1 VTANPLTALGGMGRG
16 EHRLPGSQHRVG
28 LTEVD
33 RGWRQQ
39 AQAPVVMLFVLL
51 CICMISMR

>member
-1 VTANPLTALGGMGRG
+1 MGRG